1 MHSTTMAFAVNETG
15 ISVPLEQAI
24 ALRVYDHQSG
34 EWMVSREWSINDLR
48 TTISE
53 SLGDAVRS
61 LAVFLQGCITLVV
74 GEVPEALRAE
84 LERLGIDVWE
94 LRGEPMELADLI
106 WNEEERES
114 ASGLATAA

>member
-1 MHSTTMAFAVNETG
+1 MHNTTMAFAVNETG

-24 ALRVYDHQSG
+24 TLRVYDHQSG
-34 EWMVSREWSINDLR
+34 EWIVSREWSINDLR

-53 SLGDAVRS
+53 SLSDAVRS
-61 LAVFLQGCITLVV
+61 LAAFLQGCFTLVV

-94 LRGEPMELADLI
+94 LRGEPMELAEI
-106 WNEEERES
+106 ICHEED
-114 ASGLATAA
+114 GLENLAA